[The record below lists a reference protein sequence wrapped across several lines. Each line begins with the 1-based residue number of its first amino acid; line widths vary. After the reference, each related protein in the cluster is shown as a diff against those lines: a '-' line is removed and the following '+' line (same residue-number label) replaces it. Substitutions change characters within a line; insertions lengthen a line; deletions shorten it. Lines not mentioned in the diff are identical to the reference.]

1 MNDVSSERDYVT
13 NTPRAEEQYPY
24 RELAVEQV
32 RGTRSQSPGVVAAKG
47 QLNLAL
53 ASAIQEAQALANYY
67 DNVAKQ
73 LTLLASQVE
82 HTK

>member
-1 MNDVSSERDYVT
+1 MSNNYDVQEDR
-13 NTPRAEEQYPY
+13 EQDRHYPP
-24 RELAVEQV
+24 V
-32 RGTRSQSPGVVAAKG
+32 RQDAAKG

-53 ASAIQEAQALANYY
+53 RSAIQEAQHLANYY

-73 LTLLASQVE
+73 LSLLASQVE

>member
-1 MNDVSSERDYVT
+1 MTNNYDHPHDLDV
-13 NTPRAEEQYPY
+13 PRYQPPVAPQ
-24 RELAVEQV
+24 
-32 RGTRSQSPGVVAAKG
+32 VAAKG

-73 LTLLASQVE
+73 LSLLASQVE